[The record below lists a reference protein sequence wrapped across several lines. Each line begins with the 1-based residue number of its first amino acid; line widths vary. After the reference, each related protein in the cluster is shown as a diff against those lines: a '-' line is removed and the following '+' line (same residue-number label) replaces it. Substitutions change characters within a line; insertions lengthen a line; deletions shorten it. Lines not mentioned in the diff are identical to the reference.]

1 MADDIQIKL
10 GVDIGKLF
18 IELQKAINQ
27 LNSLIGVAQRAE
39 VSIEQIDGQKVTLDT
54 TPAQNSLN
62 ELEQEAEKTSKK
74 VADDVNENL
83 SKAGG
88 ASSGIMAGFVGGLT
102 SAGVGAA
109 IEGVKSLGSA
119 IYQGALNADDFG
131 DKLEVAFS
139 QQGIADVEGEINK
152 VRESTLNLANSL
164 GLPVERT
171 RELAGTVATLG
182 GVSGKQAEDL
192 TKLSAGIETFTDGT
206 VKGEA
211 VVKAFSRGLADP
223 EGAAAIES
231 LSKKYPQLADT
242 LKSNIDPAQKL
253 AEANK
258 ILGTSFETVA
268 AQQGDAGG
276 ALNTLSNFATEA
288 FENIGS
294 TLYDIINEVLPIF
307 MDGFKEISTV
317 FDDVFGSTE
326 GSTINFLAI
335 IKEVAQIVT
344 DVLVAAFV
352 NLMNIIGPIINFIV
366 SNFSTIAPIIGIAAG
381 AFAAYNL
388 VVGIGT
394 AVTAAYGAVQTALG
408 GSISI
413 ATAAQYAW
421 NLAMSLNP
429 IGAVVA
435 GLAVL
440 AAGVYAVSDAL
451 SISAEEARE
460 TAEANVEMIK
470 TQKESNEEQTKAVQ
484 STKTMADE
492 YLSLSKKKKLTADE
506 TKKLQGL
513 TKDLSAEYPDL
524 VKNTGNYKDNLD
536 GVESIANRAGTS
548 LQGLAKESDRLD
560 KALQKAN
567 QTLAY
572 SKRNEALDEA
582 ASQMKTLGVVTDSYG
597 LKAVNAFSK
606 ALYAAE
612 TQEQAANAYAT
623 AIANISNV
631 DAQTAVTTAYN
642 SQIAAMNAF
651 KKTADTVI
659 DTNKK
664 LNDSTDKGGGGGKGK
679 APAGTSPK
687 SEYDAALQRYQF
699 YLKGIDIYRKEQIKQ
714 FEEQGLNKEEIQ
726 LKLSQDPN
734 AAPTSEAVKDTL
746 MKTFKADYDDKG
758 NLVLGLTFG
767 QDENKEESIFKVR
780 ELLTEVGKFE
790 AKVNLKLGSAG
801 DKEVQD
807 QLNNLVKQLEKQSE
821 GLGKS
826 LEVLIPVDAA
836 KTKEQLDTVTQ
847 SFDSYQ
853 SYVKGQALEIQAALD
868 VAIGLGDAK
877 AQQQLEI
884 LLAANE
890 TALADTQK
898 KLDEFNTKSQK
909 AIEENQVQFQI
920 GIALQTSILDVF
932 NSERIAKEREANE
945 ALRAEKL
952 GALDQEETDL
962 TTSLAKREVSFE
974 EYAAKM
980 ADIDKA
986 RQDAMEATEVT
997 FAERLKEVQDKTIG
1011 SLLRSQSKAI
1021 TDFVEGQFKDSEGKV
1036 TANGKIIGESMTAL
1050 TTQFATLAESGK
1062 ATLGDFGNAAAAVA
1076 FDAVSKMIPSFVAGI
1091 LGSSITALGPIAG
1104 PIAAGLLTAS
1114 LQLLL
1119 GQAKAALGFKDGVV
1133 DLAGPGTETSDS
1145 IPAWLSKGE
1154 SVITASSTRAN
1165 KEELAWMNNNPGM
1178 SIRDYFTS
1186 HAPQVRY
1193 SVDEDGGLIREVQK
1207 LREETRGLGRQI
1219 NRNTHVSI
1227 SGELRADNNSIK
1239 AVIDNERRRNARRG

>member
-83 SKAGG
+83 GKAGG

-182 GVSGKQAEDL
+182 GVSGKQAEEL

-317 FDDVFGSTE
+317 FEDVFGSTE

-642 SQIAAMNAF
+642 SQIAAMNAY

-664 LNDSTDKGGGGGKGK
+664 LNDSTDKGGGGGKGG
-679 APAGTSPK
+679 APAGTAPP
-687 SEYDAALQRYQF
+687 SEYKNALTLYQS
-699 YLKGIDIYRKEQIKQ
+699 YLKGIEIYRKEQVKK
-714 FEEQGLNKEEIQ
+714 FEAEGLNKEEIQ
-726 LKLSQDPN
+726 LKLAADPN
-734 AAPTSEAVKDTL
+734 AAPTAAAVSDQI
-746 MKTFKADYDDKG
+746 MKSFKATRDAQG
-758 NLVLGLTFG
+758 NLQIGVKLGK
-767 QDENKEESIFKVR
+767 DEDKAEALLNVR
-780 ELLTEVGKFE
+780 SLLADADKFE
-790 AKVNLKLGSAG
+790 VKLKTSLQKPNFKDAIAEFEILTK
-801 DKEVQD
+801 DI
-807 QLNNLVKQLEKQSE
+807 EKN
-821 GLGKS
+821 
-826 LEVLIPVDAA
+826 VDALIPVSFATTQETLDLNSQQIQKYLDFIKSQNAEIEQA
-836 KTKEQLDTVTQ
+836 KTE
-847 SFDSYQ
+847 
-853 SYVKGQALEIQAALD
+853 A
-868 VAIGLGDAK
+868 
-877 AQQQLEI
+877 
-884 LLAANE
+884 LLAGN
-890 TALADTQK
+890 TQVAES
-898 KLDEFNTKSQK
+898 LDAQIKRNILSFNTLEGKLKQYQK
-909 AIEENQVQFQI
+909 GSTEEIKKNTTEYQIQLAI
-920 GIALQTSILDVF
+920 QTSIFDAF
-932 NSERIAKEREANE
+932 NSDKLQKEREANE
-945 ALRAEKL
+945 AIRAEKL
-952 GALDQEETDL
+952 GALDQEENDL

-986 RQDAMEATEVT
+986 RQATMSETEVG
-997 FAERLKEVQDKTIG
+997 FFDRLKEATDKGIA
-1011 SLLRSQSKAI
+1011 SVLRSQSEGI
-1021 TDFVEGQFKDSEGKV
+1021 TKFVTDQFKDTEGKV
-1036 TANGKIIGESMTAL
+1036 TANGKIIGESMTQL
-1050 TTQFATLAESGK
+1050 TEKFAALAESGK
-1062 ATLGDFGNAAAAVA
+1062 ATLGDFGNAAAGVA

-1145 IPAWLSKGE
+1145 IPAWLSRGE
-1154 SVITASSTRAN
+1154 SVITAASTKAN
-1165 KEELAWMNNNPGM
+1165 REELAWMNNNPGM

-1193 SVDEDGGLIREVQK
+1193 AVDEDGGLIREVQK

>member
-83 SKAGG
+83 GKAGG

-182 GVSGKQAEDL
+182 GVSGKQAEEL

-606 ALYAAE
+606 ALYAAQ
-612 TQEQAANAYAT
+612 TQEQAADAYAT

-664 LNDSTDKGGGGGKGK
+664 LTDSTKPPGGKGDT
-679 APAGTSPK
+679 PAGTAPP
-687 SEYDAALQRYQF
+687 SEYKNALTLYQA
-699 YLKGIDIYRKEQIKQ
+699 YLKGIEIYRKEQVKK
-714 FEEQGLNKEEIQ
+714 FEAEGLNKEEIQ
-726 LKLSQDPN
+726 LKLAADPN
-734 AAPTSEAVKDTL
+734 AAPTAAAVSDQI
-746 MKTFKADYDDKG
+746 MKSFKATRDAQG
-758 NLVLGLTFG
+758 NLQIGVKLGK
-767 QDENKEESIFKVR
+767 DEDKAEALLNVR
-780 ELLTEVGKFE
+780 SLLADADKFE
-790 AKVNLKLGSAG
+790 VKLKTSFQKPNFKDAFAEFEILTK
-801 DKEVQD
+801 DI
-807 QLNNLVKQLEKQSE
+807 EKN
-821 GLGKS
+821 
-826 LEVLIPVDAA
+826 VDALIPVSFATTQETLDLNSQQIQKYLDFIKSQNAEIEQA
-836 KTKEQLDTVTQ
+836 KTE
-847 SFDSYQ
+847 
-853 SYVKGQALEIQAALD
+853 A
-868 VAIGLGDAK
+868 
-877 AQQQLEI
+877 
-884 LLAANE
+884 LLAGN
-890 TALADTQK
+890 TQVAES
-898 KLDEFNTKSQK
+898 LDAQIKRNILSFNTLEGKLKQYQK
-909 AIEENQVQFQI
+909 GSAEEIKKNTTEYQIQLAI
-920 GIALQTSILDVF
+920 QTSIFDAF
-932 NSERIAKEREANE
+932 NSDKLQKEREANE
-945 ALRAEKL
+945 AIRAEKL

-986 RQDAMEATEVT
+986 RQDAMEATETT

-1011 SLLRSQSKAI
+1011 SLLRSQSAAI
-1021 TDFVEGQFKDSEGKV
+1021 TGFVTDQFKDSEGKV
-1036 TANGKIIGESMTAL
+1036 TANGKIIGESMTSL
-1050 TTQFATLAESGK
+1050 TTQFAALAESGK

>member
-1 MADDIQIKL
+1 MADDIKIKL
-10 GVDIGKLF
+10 GLDTGQLF
-18 IELQKAINQ
+18 ADLSKVTTGLNQVAI
-27 LNSLIGVAQRAE
+27 SADKAE
-39 VSIEQIDGQKVTLDT
+39 VEIKQLDAQKVTLDT
-54 TPAQNSLN
+54 TAAQNSLN

-74 VADDVNENL
+74 VANDINENL
-83 SKAGG
+83 GKAGG

-182 GVSGKQAEDL
+182 GVSGKQAEEL

-242 LKSNIDPAQKL
+242 LKSTLNPTEKL
-253 AEANK
+253 AAANK

-317 FDDVFGSTE
+317 FEDVFGSTE
-326 GSTINFLAI
+326 GSTTNFLAI

-352 NLMNIIGPIINFIV
+352 NLMKIIGPIVNFIV

-388 VVGIGT
+388 VVGIGA

-435 GLAVL
+435 GLALL

-484 STKTMADE
+484 STKTMAE
-492 YLSLSKKKKLTADE
+492 EFLSLSKKKKLTADE

-524 VKNTGNYKDNLD
+524 VKNTSDYKDNLD
-536 GVESIANRAGTS
+536 GVESIANRAGKS
-548 LQGLAKESDRLD
+548 LDNLSEQSIKLD

-567 QTLAY
+567 QTLSF
-572 SKRNEALDEA
+572 SKRNEALEALGDELNNVFGVAQSAEAKA
-582 ASQMKTLGVVTDSYG
+582 AAAFANSLYSAATAEQAGDAYSKAIASISNPKAVTALTAAYNAQLAALSSTKAKTEEVIVVTKKLATSTSKTGGGTAERAKTD
-597 LKAVNAFSK
+597 LEK
-606 ALYAAE
+606 ALELYKNYNLDLENAREADVQAE
-612 TQEQAANAYAT
+612 KKRLNLSVDETSAYRQKKLVEDTAKSQDKLNELFAGIKTQDFQADLEIKPNLKEGELATEIKKTYTDAFLKNQATLEKAGSVKIKVDIPAFKEELNGLLKRLETQSEATAKSLGGLIPIDPVKTQEQL
-623 AIANISNV
+623 
-631 DAQTAVTTAYN
+631 D
-642 SQIAAMNAF
+642 
-651 KKTADTVI
+651 
-659 DTNKK
+659 
-664 LNDSTDKGGGGGKGK
+664 
-679 APAGTSPK
+679 
-687 SEYDAALQRYQF
+687 
-699 YLKGIDIYRKEQIKQ
+699 
-714 FEEQGLNKEEIQ
+714 
-726 LKLSQDPN
+726 
-734 AAPTSEAVKDTL
+734 
-746 MKTFKADYDDKG
+746 
-758 NLVLGLTFG
+758 
-767 QDENKEESIFKVR
+767 
-780 ELLTEVGKFE
+780 
-790 AKVNLKLGSAG
+790 
-801 DKEVQD
+801 EVQ
-807 QLNNLVKQLEKQSE
+807 
-821 GLGKS
+821 
-826 LEVLIPVDAA
+826 A
-836 KTKEQLDTVTQ
+836 

-877 AQQQLEI
+877 AQQQLENI
-884 LLAANE
+884 LAAND
-890 TALADTQK
+890 AAIADTQK
-898 KLDEFNTKSQK
+898 KLEDFNLASKK
-909 AIEENQVQFQI
+909 AIEDNQVQFQI
-920 GIALQTSILDVF
+920 GIALSTSILDAF
-932 NSERIAKEREANE
+932 NSERLAKERETNK
-945 ALRAEKL
+945 ALRDEKL
-952 GALDQEETDL
+952 GALDAEENDL
-962 TTSLAKREVSFE
+962 TTSLAKREISFE
-974 EYAAKM
+974 DYAAKM
-980 ADIDKA
+980 SDIDKA
-986 RQDAMEATEVT
+986 RQEAMEATEVT

-1021 TDFVEGQFKDSEGKV
+1021 TGFVEDQFKDAQGNVSA
-1036 TANGKIIGESMTAL
+1036 TGKIIGESMTSL
-1050 TTQFATLAESGK
+1050 TGQFAALAESGK
-1062 ATLGDFGNAAAAVA
+1062 ATLGDFGNAAAGVA
-1076 FDAVSKMIPSFVAGI
+1076 FDTVQAMVPSFIAGI
-1091 LGSSITALGPIAG
+1091 LGSSITALGPIFG
-1104 PIAAGLLTAS
+1104 PIAAGLATAS

-1119 GQAKAALGFKDGVV
+1119 GAARAALGFKDGVV
-1133 DLAGPGTETSDS
+1133 DLEGAGTETSDS

-1154 SVITASSTRAN
+1154 SVMTASTTKAN
-1165 KEELAWMNNNPGM
+1165 KEELAWMNSNPGL

-1239 AVIDNERRRNARRG
+1239 AVIDTERRRNARRG